1 MKLRPEVERF
11 ALLMEVAMQARDAE
25 RADSWRGGP
34 IEFYVDRLHQEI
46 DELVVALY
54 MSKGYP
60 AEYLRR
66 VKKEAADVA
75 NFCMMIAEEIDNPEA
90 RR

>member
-11 ALLMEVAMQARDAE
+11 ALLMEAAMQERD
-25 RADSWRGGP
+25 RDWGKNWRGSNMTY
-34 IEFYVDRLHQEI
+34 FVDRLHQEI
-46 DELVVALY
+46 DELVIAIHNDPDSLN
-54 MSKGYP
+54 P
-60 AEYLRR
+60 DA